1 MDSKVRVTADATG
14 NVVVQ
19 SQNNPEYGY
28 IRVEQDRVIFDD
40 NGFMSRRPV
49 SAIIN
54 GLVSDLQSLNWA
66 KDKTLPGNIVVKES
80 LTPFSKK
87 RPEAD
92 HKIAGKTGII
102 CSVNGQP
109 VYRKTIYTT
118 VSNAEDVIVKHDNT
132 EAIRNKFA
140 EIQASESKSSALTPS
155 VDFNL

>member
-1 MDSKVRVTADATG
+1 MDSKVRVAADATG

-54 GLVSDLQSLNWA
+54 GLVSDLQSLNWK
-66 KDKTLPGNIVVKES
+66 KDMTLPGNIVVKES

-92 HKIAGKTGII
+92 YKIAGKTGII
-102 CSVNGQP
+102 CTVSDQP
-109 VYRKTIYTT
+109 IYRKTIYTT
-118 VSNAEDVIVKHDNT
+118 VGNSTDVVIKHDNT

-140 EIQASESKSSALTPS
+140 EIQASESKSTAMQPS